1 MNEVVNQTK
10 YGQTK
15 AVNFTKRSIKFWL
28 EDNDMDM
35 YSAITE
41 GKSVFNGRFIKT
53 LQNKI
58 YKYVTSIS
66 KYMYI
71 DKLDH
76 MTKQY
81 INTYQHN

>member
-1 MNEVVNQTK
+1 MNEVANQTK
-10 YGQTK
+10 YGQAK
-15 AVNFTKRSIKFWL
+15 AVNFTKRSIKSWL

-35 YSAITE
+35 YSTITE

-76 MTKQY
+76 MTNQY

>member
-1 MNEVVNQTK
+1 
-10 YGQTK
+10 
-15 AVNFTKRSIKFWL
+15 
-28 EDNDMDM
+28 MDM

-58 YKYVTSIS
+58 YKYVTSVS

-76 MTKQY
+76 MTNQY

>member
-1 MNEVVNQTK
+1 
-10 YGQTK
+10 
-15 AVNFTKRSIKFWL
+15 
-28 EDNDMDM
+28 MDI

-58 YKYVTSIS
+58 YKYVTWIS

-76 MTKQY
+76 MANQY

>member
-1 MNEVVNQTK
+1 
-10 YGQTK
+10 
-15 AVNFTKRSIKFWL
+15 
-28 EDNDMDM
+28 MDM
-35 YSAITE
+35 YSTITE

-76 MTKQY
+76 MTNQF